1 MIPLFISAAVCVG
14 IPVASGIYFCFY
26 RNRDGTFFTFLI
38 GAACFYI
45 SQPLI
50 RIPLINILG
59 KNNSWFMMLPYTNIV
74 LYYLLLGFTAG
85 LFEETARFIGMNLF
99 CKNRTSWWNGIAFGL
114 GHGGCEALWLFVIQ
128 VLPLIKQQ
136 QLGIGLVIGAW
147 ERIFTIL
154 VHIGL
159 SFIVLYGIKVKK
171 VRYLFLAIALHTIA
185 DFLIIIGNVWI
196 LEGLITLEGIIAIV
210 LVLHCKEKSIWKEK
224 IR

>member
-50 RIPLINILG
+50 RIPLINIFV
-59 KNNSWFMMLPYTNIV
+59 KNNIWFMMLPYTNTV

-85 LFEETARFIGMNLF
+85 LFEEISRFIGMKLF

-114 GHGGCEALWLFVIQ
+114 GHGGCEALWLFIVQVI
-128 VLPLIKQQ
+128 PLIKQQ

-147 ERIFTIL
+147 ERIFTIF

-159 SFIVLYGIKVKK
+159 SFVVFYGIKVKK
-171 VRYLFLAIALHTIA
+171 VRYLFLAIALHTII

-210 LVLHCKEKSIWKEK
+210 LVLRCKRTVK
-224 IR
+224 